1 MRRTTIVLCL
11 FTLAT
16 GLLSAQDGATLT
28 GHVVEQGSK
37 RPVFDAQVELSGT
50 SLRAATGRDGG
61 FSFSGL
67 AAGDYTLRITRV
79 GYAATGAEVI
89 LRAYEQSTLIVE
101 IREVPYLLDPVTS
114 TATRMQSRASEV
126 STNVTVVSGARLEQR
141 QAQDI
146 GDAMQEVPGVFI
158 RPYGAL
164 GDVRTPSIRGSS
176 AGQVL
181 VLMDG
186 QRVNNVQTGE
196 LDLTTLPAEGIDRIE
211 IVRGGASAM
220 YGADAVGGVINVITK
235 NHAASDGVRG
245 DIKVLSGSFG
255 TREAGVKGDF
265 SSGNSYSSLSYRYL
279 KSDGDFTFHPT
290 HDSTASRVN
299 AEFLSHMFF
308 GKERWRIDDR
318 RALSFTG
325 QYFVSR
331 AGDPGTIAFP
341 NTEAEKRYRNG
352 LLGLAYDQDFEG
364 VMQTLRVQTYY
375 HNLLFNYED
384 PLAFMPVLNFSH
396 NIAAGGEAQAGL
408 RLGGWNSLT
417 TGYAY
422 RWDQYSGNALQ
433 GEYGRGLHSVYL
445 VDEIAAYP
453 SFTTAIQRV
462 AIIPA
467 LRWDRFSDFGAQW
480 SPKIGLVV
488 NAGDEWLLSVKANYG
503 RSFRAPTFNDL
514 YWPRDAYTAG
524 NPELKPE
531 RASDFDLGATLE
543 VPVLAGIGASF
554 AWFGNTVT
562 DLILWQSGADWVW
575 SPVNVGK
582 AEIHGIEAGVSV
594 APWKDLLTVGWNYTF
609 LDARNKSGGPD
620 EYDKKLPNR
629 PDDMHKLTARTRH
642 GGFSAQLDLLSVGE
656 RYTTTSND
664 ASLPAY
670 HVFNAIVGYAW
681 EMPYGRMEA
690 RGEALNL
697 GDAEYQVMSGYPVP
711 GREFRFSLS
720 FGVGPAAG
728 E

>member
-1 MRRTTIVLCL
+1 MRRTTIFVIG

-16 GLLSAQDGATLT
+16 GLLFAQDGATLT

-37 RPVFDAQVELSGT
+37 RPVFEARVELSGT
-50 SLRAATGRDGG
+50 SRRVATGRDGG

-79 GYAATGAEVI
+79 GYAATGADVV
-89 LRAYEQSTLIVE
+89 LRADEQRTFTVE
-101 IREVPYLLDPVTS
+101 IREVSYLLDPVTS

-126 STNVTVVSGARLEQR
+126 STSVTVVPGTRLDQR

-146 GDAMQEVPGVFI
+146 GEAMQEVPGVFI

-186 QRVNNVQTGE
+186 QRVNNAQSGE

-235 NHAASDGVRG
+235 NHAASDGVRA
-245 DIKVLSGSFG
+245 DVKVLSGSFG
-255 TREAGVKGDF
+255 TREAGVKGDVA
-265 SSGNSYSSLSYRYL
+265 SGNSFSSLSYRYL

-290 HDSTASRVN
+290 PDSTASRVN
-299 AEFLSHMFF
+299 ANFLSHMFF
-308 GKERWRIDDR
+308 GKERWSIDDR
-318 RALSFTG
+318 RALSLTG
-325 QYFVSR
+325 QYFSSQ
-331 AGDPGTIAFP
+331 AGDPGTLAFP
-341 NTEAEKRYRNG
+341 NTEAEKRYRNAM
-352 LLGLAYDQDFEG
+352 LGLAYDQEFEG

-384 PLAFMPVLNFSH
+384 PLAFIPILNYSH
-396 NIAAGGEAQAGL
+396 NIAAGGEAQAGM
-408 RLGGWNSLT
+408 RFGDWNSLT
-417 TGYAY
+417 AGYAY

-433 GEYGRGLHSVYL
+433 GEYGRGLHSAYI

-453 SFTTAIQRV
+453 TFTNAIQRV

-467 LRWDRFSDFGAQW
+467 VRWDRFSDFGAQW
-480 SPKIGLVV
+480 SPKVGLVV
-488 NAGDEWLLSVKANYG
+488 NAGEEWLLSIKANYG

-531 RASDFDLGATLE
+531 RASDFDAGATLE
-543 VPVLAGIGASF
+543 IPVLAGIGAF
-554 AWFGNTVT
+554 FTWFGNTVT

-575 SPVNVGK
+575 SPANVGK
-582 AEIHGIEAGVSV
+582 AEIHGIETGVSV
-594 APWKDLLTVGWNYTF
+594 TPWEDLLTVGWNYTY

-642 GGFSAQLDLLSVGE
+642 GGFSAQVDFLSVGE
-656 RYTTTSND
+656 RYTTTAND

-670 HVFNAIVGYAW
+670 HVVNAIVGYAW

-690 RGEALNL
+690 RGEVLNL